1 MVVVAVRTNERIVPV
16 EVRRTG
22 RLSRSGLDL
31 VGDFAF
37 GPGGNAGRFRFP
49 ANSSARLDSGRRL
62 VGPDAVAKAAA
73 VADQR
78 DIGVVT
84 KFTVTLRAGIGTS
97 LLTLVRLLSG
107 LKTLRDFQPFQAGA
121 EPLSIDY
128 WRSVGFDHD
137 PDRVLVF
144 RQICGHCLGI
154 KARDEDPEFDLAHW
168 KIREGRFTQFHMLRL
183 LHVRLTSVLVPLQFD
198 RRARRKWVYTLR
210 RQLDVQSDLLFFAV
224 DGIVGLT
231 WLILGNRDRN
241 CQLQ

>member
-1 MVVVAVRTNERIVPV
+1 M

-107 LKTLRDFQPFQAGA
+107 LKTLRDFPPSRL
-121 EPLSIDY
+121 EPNRYQLTTGGPLDLTTIRIGSLYFAKLRALSWY
-128 WRSVGFDHD
+128 
-137 PDRVLVF
+137 
-144 RQICGHCLGI
+144 
-154 KARDEDPEFDLAHW
+154 
-168 KIREGRFTQFHMLRL
+168 
-183 LHVRLTSVLVPLQFD
+183 
-198 RRARRKWVYTLR
+198 
-210 RQLDVQSDLLFFAV
+210 QSP
-224 DGIVGLT
+224 
-231 WLILGNRDRN
+231 
-241 CQLQ
+241 